1 MSLDTLIHTPYPFR
15 NNCLPVCLSVCLSA
29 RPTAMTETLLSTS
42 VSPPHIVAVCYKIGH
57 ILLRF
62 LQKCLV
68 LCYYV
73 SCWVYLSLFFRR
85 VLSNNISVVIDVLLV
100 KDVVLLFLRL
110 FFTAGKGIVRHPSL
124 QIAIQVILFLLLIS
138 SYGFDSLLRGFA
150 DEEYSL
156 FLLISVCSDTW
167 YFQNYFMIL
176 RILTK

>member
-1 MSLDTLIHTPYPFR
+1 
-15 NNCLPVCLSVCLSA
+15 
-29 RPTAMTETLLSTS
+29 
-42 VSPPHIVAVCYKIGH
+42 
-57 ILLRF
+57 
-62 LQKCLV
+62 
-68 LCYYV
+68 
-73 SCWVYLSLFFRR
+73 
-85 VLSNNISVVIDVLLV
+85 VLLV

-167 YFQNYFMIL
+167 YF
-176 RILTK
+176 